1 MLDKLFINS
10 VLVQIKNEL
19 RHQEDFITNLKNVN
33 IELDSKGSQ
42 PLYSL
47 HQLINMGEQYIQSI
61 RRATAELPLEEQ
73 ID

>member
-1 MLDKLFINS
+1 MLDKLFINN
-10 VLVQIKNEL
+10 VLVQINSEL
-19 RHQEDFITNLKNVN
+19 RHQEDFIEKLKNIN
-33 IELDSKGSQ
+33 SGLDRKGSQ

-47 HQLINMGEQYIQSI
+47 HQLIKMGEQYIQSI

>member
-10 VLVQIKNEL
+10 VLVQVNSEL
-19 RHQEDFITNLKNVN
+19 KHQEDFIKNLKNIN
-33 IELDSKGSQ
+33 NELDSKGSQ

-47 HQLINMGEQYIQSI
+47 HQLIKTGEQYIQSI
-61 RRATAELPLEEQ
+61 KQATRELPLEEQ